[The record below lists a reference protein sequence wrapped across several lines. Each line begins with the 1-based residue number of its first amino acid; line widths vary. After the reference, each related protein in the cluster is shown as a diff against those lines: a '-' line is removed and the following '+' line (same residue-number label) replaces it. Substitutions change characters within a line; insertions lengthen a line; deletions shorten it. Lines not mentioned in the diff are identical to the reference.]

1 MPRTPIP
8 WPQRRPRTA
17 ATVAMASAEV
27 IPAGIESPATAASE
41 TDGNANHANTV
52 NQFHEQAVA
61 AFQQGNYRD
70 ATHLAAH
77 AAVDD
82 PKNPTVHLLLVL
94 GMFATGEYRG
104 AAMEAHAVA
113 LLGKTPAWSVVYE
126 FYGDLEPYTKQ
137 LRALEKY
144 ASEKPKQP
152 EGRFLLGF
160 LYMIGGHHDAA
171 KGEFLAALRLTPRDR
186 VAAQLLKSQGGE
198 VPAEIAKQQADM
210 PPLPAANQP
219 AALPKPPEPHPPP
232 TK

>member
-1 MPRTPIP
+1 M
-8 WPQRRPRTA
+8 
-17 ATVAMASAEV
+17 
-27 IPAGIESPATAASE
+27 IPAGIESPAAAVSQ
-41 TDGNANHANTV
+41 TTVGDADNGGNAGNANNNV

-113 LLGKTPAWSVVYE
+113 LLGKTPGWSTVYE

-137 LRALEKY
+137 LRHSKNTPAR
-144 ASEKPKQP
+144 S
-152 EGRFLLGF
+152 RNS
-160 LYMIGGHHDAA
+160 
-171 KGEFLAALRLTPRDR
+171 PRDD
-186 VAAQLLKSQGGE
+186 SCW
-198 VPAEIAKQQADM
+198 DSS
-210 PPLPAANQP
+210 
-219 AALPKPPEPHPPP
+219 
-232 TK
+232 T